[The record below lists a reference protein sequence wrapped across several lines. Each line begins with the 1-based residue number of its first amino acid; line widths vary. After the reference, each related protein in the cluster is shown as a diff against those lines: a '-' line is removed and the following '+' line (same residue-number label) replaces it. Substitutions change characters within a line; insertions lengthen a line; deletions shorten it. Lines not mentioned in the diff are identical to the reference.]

1 MKKYN
6 ILLFFVLSFI
16 YGQVGADSRL
26 IATGGINNVEGSAGG
41 GIIPWSVISGYSSSD
56 EWSFTTNVSR
66 VDIDDF
72 QLDNLNFSVSYN
84 NRFELSYAQQDLD
97 VHPLNLNIKQEI
109 IGAKVRLYGDVLYT
123 DMPQISLGV
132 AHKSNKHP
140 DVPFLLGAGDDSGT
154 DYYVSAAKVFL
165 NGPGGYNWLTNLNL
179 RYTDANQNGLLG
191 FGRAGADTKTWVTEA
206 AVAFLPTESVA
217 VGVEYRQQPESLN
230 SVKEDAWKDFFVAWF
245 INKNVSVTAAYVD
258 LGSIAGLPD
267 QTGYYINFQGYF

>member
-6 ILLFFVLSFI
+6 ILMFCLLSLI
-16 YGQVGADSRL
+16 YGQVSADSRL

-72 QLDNLNFSVSYN
+72 QLDNLNFSVSYD

>member
-6 ILLFFVLSFI
+6 ILMFCLLSLI
-16 YGQVGADSRL
+16 YGQVSADSRL
-26 IATGGINNVEGSAGG
+26 IATGGINNIEGSAGG

-72 QLDNLNFSVSYN
+72 QLDNLNFSVSYD